1 MCYVIWAFV
10 SLYRKQSS
18 DTDPAKLWGWKKH
31 GDSATGAARLW
42 WSPNCVV
49 LPWHGSLWRNFV
61 PPKLYRLSCGSQKLM
76 VAGAGSARQT
86 FGVVRDLTIP
96 SEWWPWG
103 MVWRIMHWSISSPT
117 GLLADPPVP
126 MYNSFICTYCRIAQS
141 AHFSLRPSCFLL
153 FSPYSIT
160 HSKQFWP
167 HAPFLIQAF
176 LVTKR
181 FLGLGPSFLYGE
193 YPFSNYLCQ
202 RWCSASRCCSLTFSR
217 MENTFHFWQQPCCS
231 RGRLPHA
238 ETGCLDQT
246 VLIAEPFGNLFHLQ
260 TEWI

>member
-1 MCYVIWAFV
+1 MMCYVIRAFV
-10 SLYRKQSS
+10 SLYRKHSS
-18 DTDPAKLWGWKKH
+18 DTDPAELWGWKKH
-31 GDSATGAARLW
+31 GVSATGAARLW
-42 WSPNCVV
+42 WSANCVV
-49 LPWHGSLWRNFV
+49 FLWHGSLWRNFV
-61 PPKLYRLSCGSQKLM
+61 PPKSYRFSCGSQKLM
-76 VAGAGSARQT
+76 VAGAGSARWT
-86 FGVVRDLTIP
+86 FEGPHHPL
-96 SEWWPWG
+96 W
-103 MVWRIMHWSISSPT
+103 MVALGNGLQNHAPKHLNPT

-126 MYNSFICTYCRIAQS
+126 TCNSFIRTYCRIAQS
-141 AHFSLRPSCFLL
+141 ARFSLRPSCFLL
-153 FSPYSIT
+153 FSPYGIT
-160 HSKQFWP
+160 HSKQLWP
-167 HAPFLIQAF
+167 RALFFIQAF

-202 RWCSASRCCSLTFSR
+202 RWCSASRCSSLTFSR